1 MYNDE
6 RCTAVRIMDKN
17 GKKWDMVIANQK
29 AGKEEE
35 HQLEI
40 DGKMIKWKGP
50 LALLNKNFSGF

>member
-1 MYNDE
+1 
-6 RCTAVRIMDKN
+6 MDKN